1 MIYWLYE
8 QKDVWFSPDSFAH
21 KLFNLLHYTT
31 FRAGGAAIT
40 AFILSLLF
48 GDWTIRKLI
57 SLKLGQPIRTAE
69 ELNNLLN
76 DHAKKAGTP
85 TMGGL
90 LIVGTLFVSTVIWC
104 RWDNVMVWTTL
115 VSTLGLGFLGFRD
128 DYLKVSKKNSKGVS
142 ARFKLVWQGAVGLL
156 VGWLFA
162 YGVNLWGG
170 PGAGLTGVS
179 NMRELIVPFL
189 KEPVI
194 ADMGV
199 AAIFV
204 YAFILQGT
212 SNGVNVTDGLDGL
225 ATGCSITTA
234 LAYTVMCYVAG
245 SNYFADFLFVAHH
258 PQALEL
264 AVLCMA
270 LVGSCVGFLW
280 FNAHPARVFMGDTGS
295 MALGGCIAALAI
307 GCRQEVALVL
317 VGGVFVMEALSVMIQ
332 VASFKTRGKRIFKMA
347 PIHHHFEIL
356 GWKENQVIIRFWIMS
371 LACAL
376 LGLATLK
383 LR

>member
-8 QKDVWFSPDSFAH
+8 CRDWFEVNSFIY
-21 KLFNLLHYTT
+21 KLLNLIKYHT

-40 AFILSLLF
+40 AFALSLWF

-57 SLKLGQPIRTAE
+57 SLKLGQPIRSAE

-90 LIVGTLFVSTVIWC
+90 LIIGTLLISTLIWC

-115 VSTLGLGFLGFRD
+115 LSTLGLGFLGFKD
-128 DYLKVSKKNSKGVS
+128 DYAKVSKKNSKGVS
-142 ARFKLVWQGAVGLL
+142 ARFKLIWQGGVGLA

-170 PGAGLTGVS
+170 EGAHLEGVS
-179 NMRELIVPFL
+179 NMRELIVPFY
-189 KEPVI
+189 KTPI
-194 ADMGV
+194 IMNMGFV
-199 AAIFV
+199 AVLF

-225 ATGCSITTA
+225 ATGCSITTG
-234 LAYTVMCYVAG
+234 LAYAVMCYVAG

-258 PQALEL
+258 PQAIEL

-270 LVGSCVGFLW
+270 MVGACVGFLW
-280 FNAHPARVFMGDTGS
+280 YNAHPARVFMGDTGS
-295 MALGGCIAALAI
+295 MALGGCIAAIAI
-307 GCRQEVALVL
+307 GSRQEVALIL
-317 VGGVFVMEALSVMIQ
+317 IGGVFVMEAMSVMLQ
-332 VASFKTRGKRIFKMA
+332 VASFKIRGKRIFKMA

-371 LACAL
+371 LFCAL

>member
-8 QKDVWFSPDSFAH
+8 CRDWFPVDSFVY
-21 KLFNLLHYTT
+21 KLLNILKYHT
-31 FRAGGAAIT
+31 FRAGGAAVT
-40 AFILSLLF
+40 AFILSLLL

-90 LIVGTLFVSTVIWC
+90 LIIGTLLISTLLWC
-104 RWDNVMVWTTL
+104 RWNNVMVWTTL
-115 VSTLGLGFLGFRD
+115 LSTFGLGFLGFQD

-142 ARFKLVWQGAVGLL
+142 ARFKLVWQGTVGLA

-170 PGAGLTGVS
+170 AGAQLEGVS
-179 NMRELIVPFL
+179 NMRELFVPFY
-189 KEPVI
+189 KGPVI
-194 ADMGV
+194 LDMGIV
-199 AAIFV
+199 AILF

-234 LAYTVMCYVAG
+234 LAYTVVCYVAG
-245 SNYFADFLFVAHH
+245 SNYFADFLFVPHH
-258 PQALEL
+258 PQAIEL
-264 AVLCMA
+264 AILCMA

-280 FNAHPARVFMGDTGS
+280 YNAHPARVFMGDTGS
-295 MALGGCIAALAI
+295 MALGGCIAAIAI
-307 GCRQEVALVL
+307 GSRQEVALIL
-317 VGGVFVMEALSVMIQ
+317 IGGVFVMEAMSVMLQ
-332 VASFKTRGKRIFKMA
+332 VASFKLRGKRIFKMA

-371 LACAL
+371 LFCAL